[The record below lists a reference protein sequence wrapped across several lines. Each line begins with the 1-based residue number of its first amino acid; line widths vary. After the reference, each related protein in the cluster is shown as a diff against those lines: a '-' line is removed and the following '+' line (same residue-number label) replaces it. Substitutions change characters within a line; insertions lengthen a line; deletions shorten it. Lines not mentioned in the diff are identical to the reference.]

1 MKAAWLV
8 ICVIVMVGPGKA
20 QDKAAT
26 GDFTKSPTEH
36 IINQLDQP
44 IVVRSMQGVVS
55 RKEGYHEPLPNVLFE
70 IQGPSTDKKIRRV
83 TTDEHGRFKIG
94 HVPAGTY
101 KFKATLNGFQSV
113 MGTITVSKKATTE
126 NEIRLEMQVGV

>member
-1 MKAAWLV
+1 
-8 ICVIVMVGPGKA
+8 
-20 QDKAAT
+20 
-26 GDFTKSPTEH
+26 
-36 IINQLDQP
+36 
-44 IVVRSMQGVVS
+44 MQGVVS

-70 IQGPSTDKKIRRV
+70 IQGPSTGKKIRRA

-113 MGTITVSKKATTE
+113 MGTITISKKATTE
-126 NEIRLEMQVGV
+126 NESDLRCRRVSSLILVPDPDNWPAAPPCRELTALRVSILRSSIGKLLIL

>member
-1 MKAAWLV
+1 M
-8 ICVIVMVGPGKA
+8 
-20 QDKAAT
+20 
-26 GDFTKSPTEH
+26 SPALIEVSSQLL
-36 IINQLDQP
+36 NQLDQP
-44 IVVRSMQGVVS
+44 IVVRSVRGFVS

-70 IQGPSTDKKIRRV
+70 IQGPSTGKKIRRA

-94 HVPAGTY
+94 HAPAGTY

-113 MGTITVSKKATTE
+113 MGTITISKKATTE

>member
-1 MKAAWLV
+1 MKTAWLV
-8 ICVIVMVGPGKA
+8 ICLIAMAIPGKT
-20 QDKAAT
+20 QDKTAA

-44 IVVRSMQGVVS
+44 IVVRSMRGVVS
-55 RKEGYHEPLPNVLFE
+55 RKEGHHEPLPNVLFE
-70 IQGPSTDKKIRRV
+70 IQGPSTGKKIRRA
-83 TTDEHGRFKIG
+83 TTGEHGRFKIG
-94 HVPAGTY
+94 YAPAGTY

-113 MGTITVSKKATTE
+113 MGTITVSKEATTE

>member
-8 ICVIVMVGPGKA
+8 ICVILMVGPGKA
-20 QDKAAT
+20 QDKAAP

-44 IVVRSMQGVVS
+44 IVVRSMQGIVS

-70 IQGPSTDKKIRRV
+70 IQGPSVLSHK
-83 TTDEHGRFKIG
+83 
-94 HVPAGTY
+94 
-101 KFKATLNGFQSV
+101 
-113 MGTITVSKKATTE
+113 
-126 NEIRLEMQVGV
+126 